1 MLDTWLNRYC
11 RWLSALMVAC
21 LVLMVT
27 MVFGN
32 VVMRYGFNA
41 GITMSEELSR
51 WLFLWVIF
59 MGATV
64 AVRERSHMGVDIVV
78 ALLPPIGQR
87 LCLLLGH
94 GLMLFVTWLMLD
106 GSVTQT
112 RINWDV
118 EAPVTGLPM
127 AVAYSAGV
135 LFAASTALMLLVDMV
150 KVTTGQLTL
159 AAMSPPAET
168 VSSQPGLTAH
178 NSPKP

>member
-1 MLDTWLNRYC
+1 MLDIWLNRYC
-11 RWLSALMVAC
+11 RGLSVLMVAC
-21 LVLMVT
+21 LAVMVA

-41 GITMSEELSR
+41 GITVSEELSR

-64 AVRERSHMGVDIVV
+64 AVRERSHMGVDMLV
-78 ALLPPIGQR
+78 ALLPPLGQR

-106 GSVTQT
+106 GSLTQT
-112 RINWDV
+112 RINWTV

-135 LFAASTALMLLVDMV
+135 LFAASSGLMLLIDMIRIA
-150 KVTTGQLTL
+150 TGRLTL
-159 AAMSPPAET
+159 AQMHPPAGLEPSEAGL
-168 VSSQPGLTAH
+168 SSHTA
-178 NSPKP
+178 KP